1 LKLLNAQTVREVSI
15 KHHCRMNN
23 FLKQV
28 AAGILFIYIWGNV
41 PVSATAP
48 LNCTVNN
55 LTHTYLAITDPIYD
69 TDPES
74 TVPYTYKLLT
84 QNVIEATADYYYTTY
99 KTRRQ
104 GLLTLGGPR
113 IGVTVNSKDNTLFI
127 TIPKINEKE
136 EQSEKTNFDLSF
148 LLSLRCSDGA
158 EIQMHT
164 VVPVIDSNNHQTFFS
179 KPKYVY
185 NLISTHLDDFKRQLF
200 LNPITATDYD
210 ITNGELSFNIDDND
224 YFDIVYGGVV
234 PGTLNKQHSAQLI
247 PKVPG
252 SSITKKIEVTIT
264 VTDSGYPSNT
274 NTSRLV
280 INPPSPP
287 MPVFVKPLYVGHLY
301 KNGTFVM
308 KENPEL
314 EEGTTYYSTSF
325 EVSDFRHEYNFLNVR
340 LENEQIVI
348 SSSSSKDDYE
358 FMNHFYKNNY
368 NAFQLIA
375 RYTDP
380 LTKLFSTGTTVLII
394 ELHHDL

>member
-1 LKLLNAQTVREVSI
+1 
-15 KHHCRMNN
+15 MNN

-158 EIQMHT
+158 EIHMHT
-164 VVPVIDSNNHQTFFS
+164 AVPVIDSNNHQPFFS

-224 YFDIVYGGVV
+224 YFDIAYGGVV

-287 MPVFVKPLYVGHLY
+287 MPVFVKPFYVGHLY

-314 EEGTTYYSTSF
+314 EEGTTYYFTSF
-325 EVSDFRHEYNFLNVR
+325 EGQFDFLSAT

-348 SSSSSKDDYE
+348 KRSYGYYHSSLI
-358 FMNHFYKNNY
+358 NHFYEYNY
-368 NAFQLIA
+368 YAFQLIA

-380 LTKLFSTGTTVLII
+380 LTELFSTGTTALII
-394 ELHHDL
+394 EFHHDL